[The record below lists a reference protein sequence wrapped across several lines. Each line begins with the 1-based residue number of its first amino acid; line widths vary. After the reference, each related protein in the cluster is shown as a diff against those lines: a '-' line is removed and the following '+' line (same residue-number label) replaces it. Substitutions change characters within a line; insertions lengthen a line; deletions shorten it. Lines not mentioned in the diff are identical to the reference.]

1 MLSRHTIPLDTSC
14 ENIKQQAIV
23 STHFPHIAP
32 VKTVHAQTW
41 QLLSSTSAGN
51 NKLTKDFEYVDA
63 DFSKYENLYCVKTYK
78 YMTIMI
84 NWCADVRACL
94 CSYSCTAPASFVSF
108 HMHYCIHVWS
118 DVATAGKAPTNKTLL
133 DSPRD
138 ALNKIDHTKNTREKA
153 DVPLSRLGGGAF
165 WEDLRG

>member
-138 ALNKIDHTKNTREKA
+138 ALNKIDHTKKTVSKCLHHW
-153 DVPLSRLGGGAF
+153 VF
-165 WEDLRG
+165 WVWMGSETGRWH